1 MTAGEGDVVLPALAV
16 GTFGERRILRHGIT
30 ALCAVQVD
38 GVVAGEGLARIGV
51 CRGRFVRH
59 GIVKFIGLHAVS
71 DEKVAAIVEAEGLRF
86 VADGV
91 FEGGNGEI
99 LCAVLRLR
107 LHESAVF
114 GVGVE
119 IGVEVGH
126 ELAVGDVGREVGD
139 DAGFIHVGDAAAHR
153 GIDDV
158 FPIAAHVLLVEFGAG
173 VFGGGRLEEVKG
185 DVLHFA
191 VRAFELHVL
200 HDVFDDGVI
209 LVIGIVAVLPCREV
223 PGEGGVCSRFAI
235 AAAACKNGCGRECE
249 HARKRESDEFAAF
262 HIFSS
267 LKFDA
272 FEISP

>member
-1 MTAGEGDVVLPALAV
+1 MAAGEGDVVFPALTV
-16 GTFGERRILRHGIT
+16 GAFGERRILRHGIA
-30 ALCAVQVD
+30 ALRAVQID
-38 GVVAGEGLARIGV
+38 GVVAREFLPCLGV

-59 GIVKFIGLHAVS
+59 GIVEFIGLHAILN
-71 DEKVAAIVEAEGLRF
+71 EKVAAVVKAEGLRF
-86 VADGV
+86 VAHFVVERGD
-91 FEGGNGEI
+91 GEI

-107 LHESAVF
+107 LHEGAVL
-114 GVGVE
+114 GMGVE

-139 DAGFIHVGDAAAHR
+139 DAGFVHFGDAAAHR

-191 VRAFELHVL
+191 VRAFELHVF

-223 PGEGGVCSRFAI
+223 PGEGGVCSRFAL
-235 AAAACKNGCGRECE
+235 AAAACKNCRGREGE

-267 LKFDA
+267 LKFD
-272 FEISP
+272 ESGISP